1 MASIEVVTDSA
12 CDLMPTT
19 TEERDV
25 RVVPLTIRFGTE
37 ELVDREELSGKEFWD
52 RVITGPEMPATSAP
66 SPGAFEQAF
75 LQAHDAG
82 SSVVVCATISSGLS
96 ATYQSA
102 CTAAQSVSDRI
113 TVRVVDT
120 QSVTMGQ
127 GLLVLA
133 AADMASTGTGLDD
146 IVSSLEDMKRR
157 TRVYGVVDSLDY
169 LKRGGRIGGAAHL
182 VGSLLSIKPVIVVR
196 EGVVEVE
203 SKQRTRARSLQY
215 LANKAIEAGPL
226 ERLGAADGV
235 ASDFDEVLDMLRK
248 TQPEHE
254 LVTTDLGPVVGSHT
268 GPGAVGVCFITKGP

>member
-1 MASIEVVTDSA
+1 M
-12 CDLMPTT
+12 
-19 TEERDV
+19 
-25 RVVPLTIRFGTE
+25 
-37 ELVDREELSGKEFWD
+37 
-52 RVITGPEMPATSAP
+52 
-66 SPGAFEQAF
+66 
-75 LQAHDAG
+75 
-82 SSVVVCATISSGLS
+82 
-96 ATYQSA
+96 
-102 CTAAQSVSDRI
+102 SDRI